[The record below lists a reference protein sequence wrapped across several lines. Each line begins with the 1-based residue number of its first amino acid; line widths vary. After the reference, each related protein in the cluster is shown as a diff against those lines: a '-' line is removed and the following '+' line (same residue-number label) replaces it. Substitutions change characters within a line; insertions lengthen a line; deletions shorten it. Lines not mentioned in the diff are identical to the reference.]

1 MISKLIAELILIA
14 LMVFPHGIN
23 KGRFDMVDKT
33 GKKTEIDF
41 TRNDNIS
48 SIVEGMHEYRVTIHS
63 EKPEVIR
70 YRFVDNGLYAVLIN
84 SDNPE
89 DAFELD
95 ILPFLVKLD
104 RNSLKEA
111 PQIFKTIIKKDS
123 VKIKSAGGT
132 TTLTLKRNR
141 TAIVIDNNLLKN

>member
-111 PQIFKTIIKKDS
+111 PQIFKTINKKDS